1 MIILFCP
8 DFLAMLMWTALGT
21 AIIAGYLNRRNYSWH
36 DPIATICMCLSC
48 GFVLGPLAFFATL
61 SKDGNS

>member
-21 AIIAGYLNRRNYSWH
+21 AMAIAGYLNRRNYSWR
-36 DPIATICMCLSC
+36 
-48 GFVLGPLAFFATL
+48 
-61 SKDGNS
+61 